1 MLKEKSMSKQEKYMD
16 WDNMNSSLEALFV
29 LDNALTEPEDE
40 RSLLQTTM
48 ILNLIMIYLGNY
60 TLIQLCQ
67 NQNCQS

>member
-40 RSLLQTTM
+40 RSLLQTNM
-48 ILNLIMIYLGNY
+48 ILNLIMIYLDNY
-60 TLIQLCQ
+60 TLVPICQ
-67 NQNCQS
+67 N

>member
-16 WDNMNSSLEALFV
+16 WDYMHSSLEALFV
-29 LDNALTEPEDE
+29 LDNALTELEDE

-60 TLIQLCQ
+60 TLVPICQ
-67 NQNCQS
+67 N

>member
-60 TLIQLCQ
+60 TLVPICQ
-67 NQNCQS
+67 N

>member
-1 MLKEKSMSKQEKYMD
+1 MLKEKSMSKQEEYMD
-16 WDNMNSSLEALFV
+16 WDNMYSSLEALFV

-60 TLIQLCQ
+60 TLVPICQ
-67 NQNCQS
+67 N

>member
-1 MLKEKSMSKQEKYMD
+1 MLKEKSMSKQEEYMD
-16 WDNMNSSLEALFV
+16 WDNMHSSLEALFV

-60 TLIQLCQ
+60 TLVPICQ
-67 NQNCQS
+67 N

>member
-48 ILNLIMIYLGNY
+48 ILNLIMIYLDNY
-60 TLIQLCQ
+60 TLVPICQ
-67 NQNCQS
+67 N

>member
-1 MLKEKSMSKQEKYMD
+1 MLKEKSMSKQEEYMD

-48 ILNLIMIYLGNY
+48 ILNLIMIYLDNY
-60 TLIQLCQ
+60 TLVPICQ
-67 NQNCQS
+67 N

>member
-1 MLKEKSMSKQEKYMD
+1 MD
-16 WDNMNSSLEALFV
+16 WDNIHSSLEALYV

-60 TLIQLCQ
+60 TLVPICQ
-67 NQNCQS
+67 N

>member
-29 LDNALTEPEDE
+29 LDNALTELEDE

-48 ILNLIMIYLGNY
+48 ILNLIMIYLDNY
-60 TLIQLCQ
+60 TLVPICQ
-67 NQNCQS
+67 N

>member
-48 ILNLIMIYLGNY
+48 ILNLTMIYLDNY
-60 TLIQLCQ
+60 TLVPIYQ
-67 NQNCQS
+67 N

>member
-60 TLIQLCQ
+60 ILVPIYQ
-67 NQNCQS
+67 N

>member
-60 TLIQLCQ
+60 ILVPICQ
-67 NQNCQS
+67 N

>member
-48 ILNLIMIYLGNY
+48 ILNLIMIYLDNY
-60 TLIQLCQ
+60 TLVPIYQ
-67 NQNCQS
+67 N